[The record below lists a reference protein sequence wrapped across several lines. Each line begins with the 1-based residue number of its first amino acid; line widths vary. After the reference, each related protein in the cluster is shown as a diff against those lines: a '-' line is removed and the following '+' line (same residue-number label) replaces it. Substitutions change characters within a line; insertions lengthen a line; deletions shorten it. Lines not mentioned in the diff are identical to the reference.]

1 MMIQL
6 VSAMD
11 SCEAVFE
18 TPAVGQQWG
27 PLTPRWHGADLPWCR
42 ADLPGA
48 TSGYKATAGG
58 MDRRI
63 EKYSWKHTSL
73 INHFHYEF

>member
-1 MMIQL
+1 MMVQL

-18 TPAVGQQWG
+18 APAVGPPYPPLARGG
-27 PLTPRWHGADLPWCR
+27 PAMVQGGPARGY
-42 ADLPGA
+42 

-73 INHFHYEF
+73 INHFHYDF